1 MKVVAAIDSF
11 KGSLSS
17 MEAGHAAKEG
27 VLLARPEADMIV
39 KPLADGGEGTTDAL
53 IEGMNG
59 QKVEMTAT
67 GPLGKRVDCY
77 YGYLPDSRTAIIE
90 MPLPQASHLS
100 QRRRRIPLPPPHTA
114 WAR

>member
-17 MEAGHAAKEG
+17 MEAGNAAREG
-27 VLLARPEADMIV
+27 ILLAKPDAQIVV

-59 QKVEMTAT
+59 EKVEMTAT
-67 GPLGKRVDCY
+67 GPLGRPVDC
-77 YGYLPDSRTAIIE
+77 
-90 MPLPQASHLS
+90 
-100 QRRRRIPLPPPHTA
+100 
-114 WAR
+114 